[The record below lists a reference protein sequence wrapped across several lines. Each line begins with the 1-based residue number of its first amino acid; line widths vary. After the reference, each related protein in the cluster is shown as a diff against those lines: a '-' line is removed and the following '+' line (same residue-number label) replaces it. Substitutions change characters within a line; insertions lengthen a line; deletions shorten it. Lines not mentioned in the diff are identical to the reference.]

1 MKRLL
6 PRPSQKRW
14 SVAAGATTDNQ
25 GVALGSFLGAIT
37 SVLWPKFE
45 AAPYSV
51 RMRVAVYSRVS
62 TDRQE
67 TQNQI
72 KQLREFATTQGW
84 MIVREFVDIASGKSG
99 DRQQFK
105 VLFAAASRREFDL
118 VLFWSLDRFS
128 REGVFETLKHL
139 QTLTGYGVGF
149 RSFTEQ
155 YLDSCGMFRDAVI
168 SILAVIAKQ
177 ERVRLSER
185 TLAGLSR
192 ARAQGRVGG
201 RPRVVCDIRKLH
213 RLRASGKSLAAI
225 GNELRLSKTTVARLL
240 AESHTAS
247 AS

>member
-1 MKRLL
+1 
-6 PRPSQKRW
+6 
-14 SVAAGATTDNQ
+14 
-25 GVALGSFLGAIT
+25 
-37 SVLWPKFE
+37 
-45 AAPYSV
+45 
-51 RMRVAVYSRVS
+51 MRICLYGRVS

-67 TQNQI
+67 TRNQI
-72 KQLREFATTQGW
+72 TQLREFAAKQEW
-84 MIVREFVDIASGKSG
+84 QIVHEYVDVASGKSS

-105 VLFAAASRREFDL
+105 ALFAAASRREFEL

-139 QTLTGYGVGF
+139 QTLTGYGVGY

-185 TLAGLSR
+185 TLAGLAR

-201 RPRVVCDIRKLH
+201 RPRVVCDVRKLQ
-213 RLRASGKSLAAI
+213 RLRASGKSLSAI
-225 GNELRLSKTTVARLL
+225 GKECGGLSKTTVARLL
-240 AESHTAS
+240 AESS

>member
-1 MKRLL
+1 
-6 PRPSQKRW
+6 
-14 SVAAGATTDNQ
+14 
-25 GVALGSFLGAIT
+25 
-37 SVLWPKFE
+37 
-45 AAPYSV
+45 
-51 RMRVAVYSRVS
+51 MRICLYGRVS

-67 TQNQI
+67 TQNQLS
-72 KQLREFATTQGW
+72 QLREFATTQGW
-84 MIVREFVDIASGKSG
+84 KIVREFVDVASGKSG

-105 VLFAAASRREFDL
+105 ALFTAAAKREFDL
-118 VLFWSLDRFS
+118 CLFWSLDRFS

-149 RSFTEQ
+149 RSYTEQ

-185 TLAGLSR
+185 TLAGLAR

-201 RPRVVCDIRKLH
+201 RPKVVCDVRKLH

-225 GNELRLSKTTVARLL
+225 GRECGGLSKTTVARLL
-240 AESHTAS
+240 SESPAS
-247 AS
+247 

>member
-1 MKRLL
+1 M
-6 PRPSQKRW
+6 
-14 SVAAGATTDNQ
+14 G
-25 GVALGSFLGAIT
+25 
-37 SVLWPKFE
+37 
-45 AAPYSV
+45 
-51 RMRVAVYSRVS
+51 MRICLYSRVS

-72 KQLREFATTQGW
+72 KQLREFAATQGW
-84 MIVREFVDIASGKSG
+84 SIVREYVDVASGKSG

-105 VLFAAASRREFDL
+105 ALFAAAARREFDL
-118 VLFWSLDRFS
+118 CLFWSLDRFS

-149 RSFTEQ
+149 RSYTEQ

-185 TLAGLSR
+185 TLAGLAR

-201 RPRVVCDIRKLH
+201 RPRVVCDVRKLQ
-213 RLRASGKSLAAI
+213 RLRDAGASLAAI
-225 GNELRLSKTTVARLL
+225 GKQCRLSKTTVARLL
-240 AESHTAS
+240 A
-247 AS
+247 